1 MTSKLTF
8 LFGLLPLVLSA
19 QTFMFT
25 ADTLTRTGLPGELI
39 VLDGTIKNMRAQPLQ
54 VRVLRMQNNLPQ
66 GWSTSLCSADLCY
79 PPNVDAYTIPDTV
92 SGVPALAPH
101 DSTAFHLNFNTAPVT
116 PGRASVPVRVENL
129 QSPNEF
135 VVLTFT
141 ASTDPSLVPAEPS
154 SGPRAFHLYANHP
167 NPFTHAQRTLI
178 AFDIGGTRSAS
189 TQIQIS
195 NLLGQE
201 VATLLRRQ
209 LAPGRYEVF
218 WEGRDRFGKSAPPGI
233 YFYTLEAATYRATR
247 KLVLVR

>member
-1 MTSKLTF
+1 MTNKLT
-8 LFGLLPLVLSA
+8 LLLGLLPLALSA

-39 VLDGTIKNMRAQPLQ
+39 VLDGTIKNLSAQPLQ
-54 VRVLRMQNNLPQ
+54 VRVQRMQNNLPQ
-66 GWSTSLCSADLCY
+66 AWSTSLCSADLCY

-92 SGVPALAPH
+92 SGIPALAPH
-101 DSTAFHLNFNTAPVT
+101 DSTAFHLNFNTAPAT

-129 QSPNEF
+129 QNPDEF

-141 ASTDPSLVPAEPS
+141 ASTDPSLVQEES
-154 SGPRAFHLYANHP
+154 SKRPRAFHLYANHP
-167 NPFTHAQRTLI
+167 NPFAHAQCTVI
-178 AFDIGGTRSAS
+178 AFEIGGTRSVP
-189 TQIQIS
+189 TQIQVS

-209 LAPGRYEVF
+209 LGPGRYEIL
-218 WEGRDRFGKSAPPGI
+218 WEGRDRFGNNAPPGI
-233 YFYTLEAATYRATR
+233 YFYTLHAATYRATR